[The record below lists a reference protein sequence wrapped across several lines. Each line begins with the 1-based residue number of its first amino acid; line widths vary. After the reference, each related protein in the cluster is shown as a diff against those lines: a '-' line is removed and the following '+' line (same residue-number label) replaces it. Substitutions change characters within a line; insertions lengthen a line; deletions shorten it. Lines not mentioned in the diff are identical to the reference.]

1 MLNGTLKGRYL
12 DSKRAPFASLLGVFL
27 KPKEHIL
34 LIKEKMVENQ
44 TKMTRLKAI
53 IVNFML
59 KREQSKQKICLIEYY
74 ILSLHI

>member
-1 MLNGTLKGRYL
+1 
-12 DSKRAPFASLLGVFL
+12 
-27 KPKEHIL
+27 
-34 LIKEKMVENQ
+34 MVENQ

-59 KREQSKQKICLIEYY
+59 KREQSKQKICLFEYY

>member
-1 MLNGTLKGRYL
+1 
-12 DSKRAPFASLLGVFL
+12 
-27 KPKEHIL
+27 
-34 LIKEKMVENQ
+34 MVGNQ

-59 KREQSKQKICLIEYY
+59 KHEQSKQKICLFEYY